1 MFTLGLKGMQIIVIL
16 IMLVPLIFFN
26 IGQLKYN
33 IVNGISLGLNSLIVL
48 LFLMTVLYL
57 NFKMTGIMMES
68 NLNLVIKRIYKVQV
82 IILISRGFIIAF

>member
-1 MFTLGLKGMQIIVIL
+1 
-16 IMLVPLIFFN
+16 MLVPLIFYN
-26 IGQLKYN
+26 IDQLGYN
-33 IVNGISLGLNSLIVL
+33 IVNGISLGLNSLIVI